1 MEKHL
6 DNLDLNLLRLLKVV
20 VETRNTSVA
29 AEKLGI
35 SQTSVSRGMAKLR
48 ETFGDQLFI
57 RKAHGVEPSELAE
70 KLAEAADNMLLPFAE
85 VLEAY
90 SAFDPL
96 QYQESV
102 VIALEVSLLEMF
114 GKGLY
119 RALSA
124 ALPQAKL
131 KLIYWQ
137 EGSLQNMLDR
147 QLDYLVHFS
156 LYPLPQD
163 IYTHHLSNIAVN
175 LVAKKNHPVLSKSSD
190 WEAIHA
196 LPLVKL
202 VSNAINAK
210 HDPFDEIAI
219 ARGYQ
224 PNICLV
230 THSIPIAVDK
240 LLNSDAIKFSSSY
253 LLTHSDGLECYPL
266 PTLPKELQEVSVVGG
281 YLQSKRGY
289 PLNQYLH
296 QIVQSFFNGIIQP
309 K

>member
-1 MEKHL
+1 MSHGETSRQSRFKL
-6 DNLDLNLLRLLKVV
+6 IAIVKVV

-90 SAFDPL
+90 SAFDPQ

-163 IYTHHLSNIAVN
+163 IYTHHLSNIALS
-175 LVAKKNHPVLSKSSD
+175 LVAKKKPPSS
-190 WEAIHA
+190 
-196 LPLVKL
+196 
-202 VSNAINAK
+202 
-210 HDPFDEIAI
+210 
-219 ARGYQ
+219 Q
-224 PNICLV
+224 
-230 THSIPIAVDK
+230 SI
-240 LLNSDAIKFSSSY
+240 L
-253 LLTHSDGLECYPL
+253 
-266 PTLPKELQEVSVVGG
+266 
-281 YLQSKRGY
+281 
-289 PLNQYLH
+289 
-296 QIVQSFFNGIIQP
+296 
-309 K
+309 